1 MCGWV
6 WLKSNMF
13 NSWHFPSR
21 DSHLCLWRTCSVS
34 ITIFYAGEDVPFG
47 DRRNISEWKV
57 NLQPPSPPSLL
68 FQIPSHITFLKLT
81 VNTKWNRSHKDL
93 ILSFQRLRRYISF
106 ARNISHKF
114 WILVLSNQ
122 LFIQFQCRC
131 FQNIEN
137 NLQIAFG
144 FNRLKIKQQGNVGN
158 CLRTPQ
164 LKLMS
169 PKK

>member
-1 MCGWV
+1 MSVTYLFSLYNYLLCRRRRSFW
-6 WLKSNMF
+6 WQKKYLWMKSQ
-13 NSWHFPSR
+13 STTS
-21 DSHLCLWRTCSVS
+21 L
-34 ITIFYAGEDVPFG
+34 
-47 DRRNISEWKV
+47 
-57 NLQPPSPPSLL
+57 PPSLL